1 MPSFLQAILLSRTP
15 IVAAVSVA
23 LALLLLG
30 GLKFGLEPSMGL
42 ALAAAAA
49 VGVLAIL
56 VAALNKRRTEVE
68 QQNRVLRFSVERLQA
83 MLSTVPVGYCL
94 FTPQG
99 ILRETQRAAQIL
111 GIEKVS
117 HVEDIV
123 SAIKDGAAFVDAFR
137 KLQSIGL
144 PFTLQVETVLNGKL
158 AQIIGDR
165 FRVGREGPQIDVLWL
180 TERVMPSLQALG
192 FGSAASLSTTMAVSV
207 ESRPT
212 ESVAGEAAAIVDAVR
227 HDRDSQTLLDALP
240 FPVWGRKQD
249 LSIAFC
255 NRAYANALDMKPEDV
270 LRGAQGQGELVS
282 STTRGGTGR
291 TLAADA
297 QATGALRKERRHVI
311 ITGQRRL
318 LEIVEIPLKTLIE
331 APVSSE
337 SASDGNAPGG
347 GGVAAEGNE
356 TMLALLGFAVDV
368 TVEEERELELQH
380 HLAAQKEVLEQ
391 LGSAIAIYGRDMR
404 LEFYNRAYQRLW
416 DADETFL
423 ASKPTLGEILEDLRT
438 RRRAPE
444 QADFQRY
451 KNERIALF
459 TSLLEPREDL
469 MHLPDGTTLRILA
482 VPHPFG
488 GIMFVHEDVTD
499 KLALES
505 SYNTLIAV
513 QRETLDNLAEGIAV
527 FGPDGKLR
535 LFNPSFANIWKL
547 EADFLSGNPHIADL
561 LEKMKPLLAYD
572 GDWAVYKAE
581 RVGYALDRNPRKG
594 RLDRADSVIVEYSTI
609 PLPDGA
615 VLNSYLDVTDSVQ
628 VQKALRETN
637 EALTAADRLKSE
649 FVANVSYQLRT
660 PLNTIMGF
668 AEILTNQ
675 YFGTLN
681 TRQLDYTR
689 TIMDASKKLLVLIN
703 DVLDLAT
710 IEAGRMALERDA
722 IRCAE
727 LLNVAKNM
735 TAEWARQQSLE
746 IMIDCPSDI
755 GSFEADE
762 QRMKQILFNLIS
774 NAIKYTPAGGRITLE
789 ARRSEPWMI
798 LTVADTGIG
807 IPEPDRDRVFGK
819 FERTNAQARQ
829 AGAGLGLSLVKSFI
843 ELHGGHVEL
852 ESGAEQGTRIVCYVP
867 TKMKAERDEDSR
879 GAGADTPDKMRA

>member
-1 MPSFLQAILLSRTP
+1 MPSFFQAFLLSRTP
-15 IVAAVSVA
+15 VVAAVAVVA
-23 LALLLLG
+23 ALFFIG
-30 GLKFGLEPSMGL
+30 GLKLSPESGAGL
-42 ALAAAAA
+42 ALGAAAA
-49 VGVLAIL
+49 VGILAAM
-56 VAALNKRRTEVE
+56 VAALNTRRTEAE
-68 QQNRVLRFSVERLQA
+68 QQNRVLRFSVERLQ
-83 MLSTVPVGYCL
+83 MMMSIVPVGYCL

-117 HVEDIV
+117 HVEDVV

-137 KLQSIGL
+137 KLQSVGL
-144 PFTLQVETVLNGKL
+144 PFTLRVETALGGKHI
-158 AQIIGDR
+158 QIIGDR
-165 FRVGREGPQIDVLWL
+165 FRVGRDGPQIDVLWL
-180 TERVMPSLQALG
+180 SDRATSSAQTLG
-192 FGSAASLSTTMAVSV
+192 FETAAKFGQASDARNECGATGNQAQMSP
-207 ESRPT
+207 RPAPD
-212 ESVAGEAAAIVDAVR
+212 AGAM
-227 HDRDSQTLLDALP
+227 LDALP
-240 FPVWGRKQD
+240 FPVWGRRQD

-255 NRAYANALDMKPEDV
+255 NHAYAKALDKKVEDV
-270 LRGAQGQGELVS
+270 LHGGQSELVS
-282 STTRGGTGR
+282 STARGGTGR
-291 TLAADA
+291 ALAADA
-297 QATGALRKERRHVI
+297 QATGSSRKERRHVI
-311 ITGQRRL
+311 IAGQRRL
-318 LEIVEIPLKTLIE
+318 LEIVEIPLKDPIAVPEGFAAGASTS
-331 APVSSE
+331 VSE
-337 SASDGNAPGG
+337 EGG
-347 GGVAAEGNE
+347 PQ
-356 TMLALLGFAVDV
+356 LAFLGFAVDV
-368 TVEEERELELQH
+368 TVEEEREQELQH

-391 LGSAIAIYGRDMR
+391 LGSAIAIYGRDMK

-416 DADETFL
+416 DAEETFL
-423 ASKPTLGEILEDLRT
+423 AGKPSFGEILEDLRT

-444 QADFQRY
+444 QTDFQRY
-451 KNERIALF
+451 KNERISLF

-513 QRETLDNLAEGIAV
+513 QRETLDNLAEGIVV
-527 FGPDGKLR
+527 FGPDGKAR
-535 LFNPSFANIWKL
+535 LFNPAFAIIWKL
-547 EADFLSGNPHIADL
+547 DAEFLSSNPHVSDL
-561 LEKMKPLLAYD
+561 VERMRPLLAYE
-572 GDWAVYKAE
+572 GDWDSYQTE
-581 RVGYALDRNPRKG
+581 MVGNALDRNPRKG
-594 RLDRADSVIVEYSTI
+594 RLERADGTVVEYCTV

-628 VQKALRETN
+628 VQKALRESN

-681 TRQLDYTR
+681 TRQLDYAR

-727 LLNVAKNM
+727 LLNAAKNM

-774 NAIKYTPAGGRITLE
+774 NAIKYTPAGGRITLK
-789 ARRSEPWMI
+789 ARREEPWMI

-807 IPEPDRDRVFGK
+807 IPDTDRDRVFGK

-829 AGAGLGLSLVKSFI
+829 AGAGLGLSLVKSFV
-843 ELHGGHVEL
+843 ELHGGRIEL
-852 ESGAEQGTRIVCYVP
+852 ESRAEGEGQGTRIACYVP
-867 TKMKAERDEDSR
+867 IRMALSGAEEARGARIEPPAKMK
-879 GAGADTPDKMRA
+879 G

>member
-1 MPSFLQAILLSRTP
+1 MPSFLQAFLLSRTP
-15 IVAAVSVA
+15 VVAAVSV
-23 LALLLLG
+23 
-30 GLKFGLEPSMGL
+30 
-42 ALAAAAA
+42 
-49 VGVLAIL
+49 
-56 VAALNKRRTEVE
+56 VAALLFIAGLKIAPDSGAVIMLGAAASVGLLAATVAALHKRRTEAD
-68 QQNRVLRFSVERLQA
+68 QQNRVLRFSVERLQT
-83 MLSTVPVGYCL
+83 MMSIVPVGYCL

-117 HVEDIV
+117 HVEDVV

-144 PFTLQVETVLNGKL
+144 PFTLQVETAVGGKPV
-158 AQIIGDR
+158 QIIGDR
-165 FRVGREGPQIDVLWL
+165 FRVGREGPQIDTLWL
-180 TERVMPSLQALG
+180 SERAPTSAQALG
-192 FGSAASLSTTMAVSV
+192 FNAAAEAARGASVS
-207 ESRPT
+207 EAREGQT
-212 ESVAGEAAAIVDAVR
+212 QKAGEPAAARARDGSDAMA
-227 HDRDSQTLLDALP
+227 LLDALP
-240 FPVWGRKQD
+240 FPVWGRRQD

-255 NRAYANALDMKPEDV
+255 NHAYAKALDRKPEDI
-270 LRGAQGQGELVS
+270 LRGGQGSGQGELVS
-282 STTRGGTGR
+282 STARGGTGR

-297 QATGALRKERRHVI
+297 QATGTVRRERRHVI
-311 ITGQRRL
+311 IAGQRRL
-318 LEIVEIPLKTLIE
+318 LEIAEIPLKSPIA
-331 APVSSE
+331 APSALPDVL
-337 SASDGNAPGG
+337 SASSQSMSEDG
-347 GGVAAEGNE
+347 E
-356 TMLALLGFAVDV
+356 MLAFLGFAVDV
-368 TVEEERELELQH
+368 TVEEEREQELQH

-391 LGSAIAIYGRDMR
+391 LGSAIAIYGRDMK

-416 DADETFL
+416 DAEETFL
-423 ASKPTLGEILEDLRT
+423 ASKPTFGEILEDLRT

-451 KNERIALF
+451 KNERVALF

-527 FGPDGKLR
+527 FGPDGKVR
-535 LFNPSFANIWKL
+535 LYNPAFATIWKL
-547 EADFLSGNPHIADL
+547 EAEFLSASPHIADL
-561 LEKMKPLLAYD
+561 LERMKPLLACE
-572 GDWAVYKAE
+572 GDWATYKE
-581 RVGYALDRNPRKG
+581 EMVGNALDRNSRKG
-594 RLDRADSVIVEYSTI
+594 RMERADSAVVEYSTV

-628 VQKALRETN
+628 VQKALRESN

-681 TRQLDYTR
+681 ARQLDYAR

-727 LLNVAKNM
+727 LLNAAKNM

-755 GSFEADE
+755 GAFEADE
-762 QRMKQILFNLIS
+762 QRMKQVLFNLIS

-789 ARRSEPWMI
+789 ARRDDPWMI

-807 IPEPDRDRVFGK
+807 IPDTDRDRVFGK
-819 FERTNAQARQ
+819 FERANAQARQ
-829 AGAGLGLSLVKSFI
+829 GGAGLGLSLVKSFI
-843 ELHGGHVEL
+843 ELHGGRVEL
-852 ESGAEQGTRIVCYVP
+852 ESTGEGERGTRIACYVP
-867 TKMKAERDEDSR
+867 IRMKPPGEEDLNGARGESLARMKA
-879 GAGADTPDKMRA
+879 